1 MPFGSSRLIR
11 LVVLTATLVVP
22 TGALAAIAL
31 PAHAAGALPALVI
44 TEINVD
50 SSNRT
55 AADGSSVDA
64 FEFVEVRNT
73 TGAPINLT
81 DDGYSVVYLSGSTQK
96 TLTHAPA
103 VTVPAGGSLVLWPR
117 NSGLTGS
124 AAVSEQDFRDFYAGL
139 GWAGSYDL
147 AVLDGQNGLNNSGS
161 TMWIRRTEAGTT
173 SDVAQVGWTAA
184 DKGVD
189 RTVEYAVPSDG
200 SAVER
205 VLATQQAP
213 NPGAVRD
220 EQLDPTPPPVDPA
233 APELFVSEI
242 LPDNGSHTF
251 TDAGG
256 VERTST
262 QDNFEFV
269 EVANTTSSPIDLAG
283 YTLLYNATTT
293 LTLTPGSPHSVPAKG
308 SLVLWLDYQSGTA
321 DGWSGSSPNSSLFS
335 DTDFRSHYGI
345 AAGVHVGHVTGQ
357 AGLANSGTRSL
368 EIRDAEGLVS
378 RSTYVAADHVGAERA
393 VHHAAPPAGQVDA
406 PVFAAKAAPTPG
418 SLDPGQGVQPDEVT
432 GVPPQPPAPPTDPE
446 LDAPILQ
453 VTEVA
458 PDTANVAGSD
468 AYEFVEVY
476 NASDAPVRFRDF
488 TINYLYIDANA
499 VTTNQALWPA
509 TPRDPI
515 IDPGQTLVLWVK
527 NGANESLTAA
537 DFNAAFGAHLTA
549 GEDLVELRTA
559 GMANGGLRGIQVMTN
574 TGIDTSTTYYFNDA
588 QTTAA
593 TAIQYAWNP
602 PASSDH
608 LWVPETLT
616 APSRR

>member
-1 MPFGSSRLIR
+1 M
-11 LVVLTATLVVP
+11 
-22 TGALAAIAL
+22 
-31 PAHAAGALPALVI
+31 
-44 TEINVD
+44 
-50 SSNRT
+50 
-55 AADGSSVDA
+55 
-64 FEFVEVRNT
+64 
-73 TGAPINLT
+73 
-81 DDGYSVVYLSGSTQK
+81 
-96 TLTHAPA
+96 
-103 VTVPAGGSLVLWPR
+103 
-117 NSGLTGS
+117 
-124 AAVSEQDFRDFYAGL
+124 
-139 GWAGSYDL
+139 
-147 AVLDGQNGLNNSGS
+147 
-161 TMWIRRTEAGTT
+161 
-173 SDVAQVGWTAA
+173 
-184 DKGVD
+184 
-189 RTVEYAVPSDG
+189 
-200 SAVER
+200 
-205 VLATQQAP
+205 
-213 NPGAVRD
+213 RD

-262 QDNFEFV
+262 QDNFEFI

-308 SLVLWLDYQSGTA
+308 SLVLWLDYHSGTA

-357 AGLANSGTRSL
+357 AGLTNSGTRSL

-378 RSTYVAADHVGAERA
+378 RSTYIAADHVGAERA
-393 VHHAAPPAGQVDA
+393 VHHAAPAAGQVDA

-418 SLDPGQGVQPDEVT
+418 SLDPGLGVQPDEVT

-588 QTTAA
+588 QTTAT

-608 LWVPETLT
+608 LWVPETADGTVQTMTELAVPTPGYTHPRQVSDGLVATPASDT
-616 APSRR
+616 APTIDDLTGGPLLPETEDLTLGFDVGDDHQVRTAELTLTTDVGDPVTRSLRFESPGRFVYTIPAVDLYGKQWVDYRLEVSDGTHTEQPRPGPGGPDLRPAAAGPAQPRRRRLRLRRHPPHGDHRRRPHAALAVDRRRACRRRRTRARGVAALRVRGDQHRRVLPQRGQDR